1 MTMSEIKTEK
11 IVGDNGGIIIT
22 ETDENGTLVFYSQ
35 FEYDVNKYCM
45 TCYHPRSESSSCYRE
60 DCECLKNH

>member
-1 MTMSEIKTEK
+1 MGEIKTEK

-22 ETDENGTLVFYSQ
+22 ETDENGRLIFYSQ
-35 FEYDVNKYCM
+35 FD
-45 TCYHPRSESSSCYRE
+45 RE